1 MLKLVF
7 RSLNGRRSRK
17 PPASVSKKRV
27 TSATGERKTVLTL
40 DAHSPDFEDG
50 LQYVFARNVA
60 KARRDNKRII
70 GVADVAPPK
79 R

>member
-1 MLKLVF
+1 
-7 RSLNGRRSRK
+7 
-17 PPASVSKKRV
+17 
-27 TSATGERKTVLTL
+27 VLTL
-40 DAHSPDFEDG
+40 DANSPSFEDG

-60 KARRDNKRII
+60 KARRDNKRIV